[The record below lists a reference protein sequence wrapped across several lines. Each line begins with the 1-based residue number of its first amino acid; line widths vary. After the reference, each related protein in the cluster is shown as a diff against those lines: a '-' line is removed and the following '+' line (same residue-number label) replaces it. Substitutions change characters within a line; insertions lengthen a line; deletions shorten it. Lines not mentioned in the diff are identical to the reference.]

1 MNKIVLTRA
10 VSDWG
15 MEYLQRFA
23 QVEVAPPH
31 TKTLDLPALCE
42 GKQALLCRGIGD
54 MSRAFFEG
62 LAKAGVQVV
71 ASHGT
76 GLDGCDLKAATEFGI
91 PVVYAPGANA
101 RSVAE
106 YTVALMLTMIKE
118 IHCVNETAHSGDL
131 STAWM
136 YQTREFKGMKL
147 YVIGFGNI
155 GRQVAQMCMSLGMQV
170 SAYDKYM
177 TREQIEQYGCTYCEG
192 LYDGVPDADIVSVH
206 TPLTEETRGLAGKE
220 MFDLMKDGSYFV
232 NTARPDL
239 MDEDVICDCL
249 ESGKLAG
256 AALDAASLDK
266 ANPNPRTLANKK
278 IVLSYHVAARTTEA
292 LNAMAKDCAD
302 GIEAVFN
309 HCRWAK
315 TANPEVYD
323 KLGW

>member
-1 MNKIVLTRA
+1 MYKIVLSRA

-15 MEYLQRFA
+15 MEYLKRFA
-23 QVEVAPPH
+23 EVEVAPPN
-31 TKTLDLPALCE
+31 TKTLGLVDLCQ
-42 GKQALLCRGIGD
+42 GRQALLCRGIGD
-54 MSRAFFEG
+54 MSREFFEG
-62 LAKAGVQVV
+62 LAKAGVKVV

-76 GLDGCDLKAATEFGI
+76 GLDGCDLQAATEFGI

-106 YTVALMLTMIKE
+106 YTVTLMLTMLKE
-118 IHCVNETAHSGDL
+118 LHLVNEVAHSGDL
-131 STAWM
+131 SKAWQ

-155 GRQVAQMCMSLGMQV
+155 GRQVAQMCMGLGMTV

-177 TREQIEQYGCTYCEG
+177 TKEQSEQYGCQYCEG
-192 LYDGVPDADIVSVH
+192 LYDGVAEADIVSVH
-206 TPLTEETRGLAGKE
+206 TPLTEETRGLANKE
-220 MFDLMKDGSYFV
+220 MFDMMKPGSYFV

-256 AALDAASLDK
+256 AALDASSLDK
-266 ANPNPRTLANKK
+266 ENPNPRILANKK
-278 IVLSYHVAARTTEA
+278 IVLSYHVAARTAEA
-292 LNAMAKDCAD
+292 LDAMAKDCSD
-302 GIEAVFN
+302 GIEAVLN
-309 HCRWAK
+309 HCRWPK

-323 KLGW
+323 KLKW